1 MLTIKNDNNGELQ
14 QRQVTMNRVQLLS
27 PVEQSRVNGGR
38 KLQREG
44 GSVSPVTGERYCTL
58 LAFV

>member
-1 MLTIKNDNNGELQ
+1 
-14 QRQVTMNRVQLLS
+14 MNRVQLLS

-44 GSVSPVTGERYCTL
+44 GSVSPVTGERYFTL
-58 LAFV
+58 LAFA